1 MCLRA
6 KDAGS
11 LDAPFERTAGWEA
24 FVIALLRFLVIKA
37 SPD

>member
-11 LDAPFERTAGWEA
+11 LDAPFERAAGWDA
-24 FVIALLRFLVIKA
+24 FGFALLRFLVIKA